1 MPNTNT
7 LQLDQFLS
15 DFKKL
20 DSRIQK
26 LELTHQPI
34 QGNTVRAERDLIY
47 FPLYA
52 ESPSILTRDAFT
64 GAIGLVSY
72 VSVNGTNAAPAIQF
86 RKESTWT
93 FKSGTLYIQF
103 FQGDYD
109 AGGGSYA
116 AAFPNTVRLRV
127 NPTITR
133 NTTPFPY
140 YRGTGGT
147 ILTLD
152 GQGSDSVTP
161 TTEGQLYTYT
171 FDDEAELAT
180 LFTNGQN
187 SILCQQDYDSPDSST
202 YGYAKLILVL
212 YGYHEP

>member
-1 MPNTNT
+1 MPENT
-7 LQLDQFLS
+7 LQLDQFLAKQR
-15 DFKKL
+15 DL

-26 LELTHQPI
+26 LELAQQPI
-34 QGNTVRAERDLIY
+34 LGEVVRAERDLIY

-64 GAIGLVSY
+64 GGIGLVSY
-72 VSVNGTNAAPAIQF
+72 VTATGTNACPAIQF

-109 AGGGSYA
+109 AGGGVYD
-116 AAFPNTVRLRV
+116 AAFPKTVRLRV
-127 NPTITR
+127 NPTISR
-133 NTTPFPY
+133 LTTPFPY
-140 YRGTGGT
+140 YRGSGGA

-161 TTEGQLYTYT
+161 TSEGQLYTYT
-171 FDDEAELAT
+171 FDDESELAT
-180 LFTNGQN
+180 LFTTGQN
-187 SILCQQDYDSPDSST
+187 TILCQQDYDSPDSTT

>member
-1 MPNTNT
+1 MPENT
-7 LQLDQFLS
+7 LQLDQFLAQQR
-15 DFKKL
+15 DL

-26 LELTHQPI
+26 LELTQQPI
-34 QGNTVRAERDLIY
+34 LGETVRAERDLIY

-52 ESPSILTRDAFT
+52 ESPSIFARDAFT
-64 GAIGLVSY
+64 GGLGLVTYISG
-72 VSVNGTNAAPAIQF
+72 NAQNAAPAIQF

-109 AGGGSYA
+109 TGGGSFS
-116 AAFPNTVRLRV
+116 AAFPRTVRIRV
-127 NPTITR
+127 NPTISRLTS
-133 NTTPFPY
+133 PAPY
-140 YRGTGGT
+140 YRGASGT
-147 ILTLD
+147 VLTLD

-171 FDDEAELAT
+171 FDDESELAT
-180 LFTNGQN
+180 LFTTGQN
-187 SILCQQDYDSPDSST
+187 TILCQQDYDSPDSST
-202 YGYAKLILVL
+202 FGYAKLILVL